1 MSTEHISSA
10 DFLPL
15 LSRGKHRKPR
25 NGACVMEYTSYLA
38 GEKWSDHPACTHPL
52 LAELARQVNDFSSDE
67 SRQTLAVLVPD
78 MIGLNGTDL
87 RFDLRIA
94 LHAARIALPVVAEE
108 RQRMMAVAIL
118 TCERLLADLAGC
130 PDAPLS
136 PESSEVLAMAP
147 AAAVWARRFA
157 RNSSI
162 SHRVFRRAAGP
173 AVVRYAVQGVAH
185 ACVPDP
191 DELLR
196 DMLVG
201 AIAECTE
208 LRPAVAPRAD
218 SLAHA
223 R

>member
-118 TCERLLADLAGC
+118 TCERLLADLDGR